1 MIREGIIGG
10 GSSPLARGLP
20 EVLVDLVHGPGII
33 PARAGFTNRHSR
45 CRTHAQDHP
54 RSRGVYASVACA
66 SAFAAGSSPL
76 ARGLQDQEPDRRK
89 RRRIIP
95 ARAGFTSMPTRR
107 RPAAR
112 DHPRSRGVYGLHA
125 HISHAEIGSSPLA
138 RGLPRAG
145 RRCRSTSGI
154 IPARAGFTKAFE
166 RRGPVASDHPRS
178 RGVYTEYVVG
188 DTWREGSSPLA
199 RGLRRHP
206 DRRRRRPGI
215 IPARAGFTRSP
226 LSRSLGWRDH
236 PRSRGVY
243 TRRQLSRMDDLG
255 SSPLARGLLQA
266 DVLHRVRGRIIP
278 ARAGF
283 TGSGRASGSTRWD
296 HPRSRGV
303 YEAQRE
309 HIVAAPGSSPLA
321 RGLHDD
327 KKHRRFSL
335 RIIPARAGFTSTRAA
350 PRIMRWDHPRSRGV
364 YSICSGATA
373 ARNGSSPLAR
383 GLRGPVYTPE
393 TAAWIIP
400 ARAGFTPTAPTRRM
414 ASADHPR
421 SRGVYVSP
429 AATAPRG

>member
-243 TRRQLSRMDDLG
+243 QAVTTEVLEGQGSSPLARGLRVRQIMDASLCRIIPARAGFTARGLPRAARAPDHPRSRGVYHLALTFIVTTTG
-255 SSPLARGLLQA
+255 SSPLARGLLDA
-266 DVLHRVRGRIIP
+266 PLHRQEPVRIIP

-283 TGSGRASGSTRWD
+283 TPADNCPGWTIWD

-303 YEAQRE
+303 YARRV
-309 HIVAAPGSSPLA
+309 IVGKTCAGSSPLA
-321 RGLHDD
+321 RGLRLRLVRGV
-327 KKHRRFSL
+327 RRP
-335 RIIPARAGFTSTRAA
+335 RIIPARAGFTRA
-350 PRIMRWDHPRSRGV
+350 
-364 YSICSGATA
+364 SG
-373 ARNGSSPLAR
+373 
-383 GLRGPVYTPE
+383 
-393 TAAWIIP
+393 
-400 ARAGFTPTAPTRRM
+400 
-414 ASADHPR
+414 
-421 SRGVYVSP
+421 
-429 AATAPRG
+429 

>member
-54 RSRGVYASVACA
+54 CSRGVYASVACA
-66 SAFAAGSSPL
+66 SAFAA
-76 ARGLQDQEPDRRK
+76 
-89 RRRIIP
+89 
-95 ARAGFTSMPTRR
+95 
-107 RPAAR
+107 
-112 DHPRSRGVYGLHA
+112 
-125 HISHAEIGSSPLA
+125 GSSPLA

-243 TRRQLSRMDDLG
+243 QAVTTEVLEGQGSSPLARGLRVRQIMDASLCRIIPARAGFTARGLPRAARAPDHPRSRGVYHLALTFIVTTTG
-255 SSPLARGLLQA
+255 SSPLARGLLDA
-266 DVLHRVRGRIIP
+266 PLHRQEPVRIIP

-283 TGSGRASGSTRWD
+283 TPADNCPGWTIWD

-303 YEAQRE
+303 YDNLK
-309 HIVAAPGSSPLA
+309 AANPNETGSSPLA
-321 RGLHDD
+321 RGL
-327 KKHRRFSL
+327 RAGSWGRVL
-335 RIIPARAGFTSTRAA
+335 RVRIIPARAGFTRRETLHR
-350 PRIMRWDHPRSRGV
+350 PGHRDHPRSRGV
-364 YSICSGATA
+364 YRNPYFPKGA
-373 ARNGSSPLAR
+373 
-383 GLRGPVYTPE
+383 
-393 TAAWIIP
+393 
-400 ARAGFTPTAPTRRM
+400 
-414 ASADHPR
+414 
-421 SRGVYVSP
+421 
-429 AATAPRG
+429 